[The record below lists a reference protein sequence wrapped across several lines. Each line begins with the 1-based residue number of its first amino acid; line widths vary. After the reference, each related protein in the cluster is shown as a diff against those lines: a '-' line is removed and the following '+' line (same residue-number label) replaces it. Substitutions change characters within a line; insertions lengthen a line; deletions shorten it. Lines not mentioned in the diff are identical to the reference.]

1 MIIDKCINIT
11 VFIQILQRKVMYSD
25 SADVYALMCQKDY
38 TITEHKNVHN
48 NIMYTNLNMDVQ

>member
-1 MIIDKCINIT
+1 
-11 VFIQILQRKVMYSD
+11 MYSD